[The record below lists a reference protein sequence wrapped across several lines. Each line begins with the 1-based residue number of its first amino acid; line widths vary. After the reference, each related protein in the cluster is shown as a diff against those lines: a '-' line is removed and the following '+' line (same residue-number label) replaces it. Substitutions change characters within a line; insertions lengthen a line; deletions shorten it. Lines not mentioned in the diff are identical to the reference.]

1 LVGHRHE
8 LCFKCRILGPKLLQM
23 TSNPCLKK
31 IRTTIFWNNFT
42 KDTDY
47 LWFLAD
53 MIVIHLPT
61 DYEWKIWYNSTI
73 AWLETPEG
81 GRSSLP
87 FMLSL
92 WCQYYQEWSF
102 RNVAHC
108 TVCLQH
114 CWVLYCDLVC
124 LNYDGNLLDTCVTAL
139 TAALRNGQLVLC
151 FLVFFRLPA
160 WLPACSLQWT
170 CSSD

>member
-1 LVGHRHE
+1 MLVGHRHE

-61 DYEWKIWYNSTI
+61 EYEWKIWYNSTI

-92 WCQYYQEWSF
+92 WCQYPHIIKSGHLEMLHIALYVCST
-102 RNVAHC
+102 AGCC
-108 TVCLQH
+108 TVTWSVWITTVTFSTPASRHWQQH
-114 CWVLYCDLVC
+114 CGTV
-124 LNYDGNLLDTCVTAL
+124 
-139 TAALRNGQLVLC
+139 
-151 FLVFFRLPA
+151 
-160 WLPACSLQWT
+160 S
-170 CSSD
+170 